1 MQPKIVY
8 NIDYYEGDE
17 LIDSTQIDELN
28 EELIWDL
35 YKEFGH
41 ERTIDT
47 RYEVESI
54 LEKE

>member
-8 NIDYYEGDE
+8 NIDYYEDDE
-17 LIDSTQIDELN
+17 LIDSTQIDELI

-41 ERTIDT
+41 ERMIDT
-47 RYEVESI
+47 RYEVE
-54 LEKE
+54 ECFDED

>member
-1 MQPKIVY
+1 MEPKIVY
-8 NIDYYEGDE
+8 NIDYYEEDE
-17 LIDSTQIDELN
+17 PIDSTQIDELS

>member
-8 NIDYYEGDE
+8 NIAYYESDE
-17 LIDSTQIDELN
+17 LIDSTQIDELS

-47 RYEVESI
+47 RYEVEEC
-54 LEKE
+54 LDED

>member
-8 NIDYYEGDE
+8 NIAYYESDE
-17 LIDSTQIDELN
+17 LIDSTQIDELS